1 MTSPACPACGHPATV
16 EPVGE
21 VAMADDEVTVSVQ
34 GLAVSRCEDG
44 HVMVRPDGAAER
56 LSDEVGTRLLVAERH
71 GLVRRRDHC
80 GACGA
85 GLVLPARVTDTPVP
99 TDLDG
104 QVVTPIV
111 EAPMARCPDCGLE
124 QLPPDVADRVER
136 LLRACVED
144 AAGR

>member
-1 MTSPACPACGHPATV
+1 MTSPTCSVCGRPATV
-16 EPVGE
+16 EAIGE
-21 VAMADDEVTVSVQ
+21 VAVADGDVTVSVQ
-34 GLAVSRCEDG
+34 GLAVSRCGDG
-44 HVMVRPDGAAER
+44 HVTVRPDGAAER
-56 LSDEVGTRLLVAERH
+56 LSNEVGTRLLVAERR

-85 GLVLPARVTDTPVP
+85 LLVLPSRVTDTPVP

-124 QLPPDVADRVER
+124 QLPPDVADRVDR
-136 LLRACVED
+136 LLRACIEE

>member
-16 EPVGE
+16 DAVGE
-21 VAMADDEVTVSVQ
+21 VAMADDGVTVSVQ
-34 GLAVSRCEDG
+34 GLAVSRCGDG
-44 HVMVRPDGAAER
+44 HVTVRPDGAAER
-56 LSDEVGTRLLVAERH
+56 LSSEVGTRLLVAERR

-85 GLVLPARVTDTPVP
+85 VLVLPPRVTDTPVP

-111 EAPMARCPDCGLE
+111 EAPMTRCPDCGLE
-124 QLPPDVADRVER
+124 QLPPDVADRVDG
-136 LLRACVED
+136 LLRACVEE

>member
-16 EPVGE
+16 ELVGE
-21 VAMADDEVTVSVQ
+21 VAMADDDVTVRVQ
-34 GLAVSRCEDG
+34 GLAVARCDDG
-44 HVMVRPDGAAER
+44 HATVRPDRAAGR
-56 LSDEVGTRLLVAERH
+56 LSTEVGTRLLVAERR
-71 GLVRRRDHC
+71 GLVRRQDHC

-85 GLVLPARVTDTPVP
+85 ALVLPSRVTDTPVP

-111 EAPMARCPDCGLE
+111 DAPMARCPDCGLE
-124 QLPPDVADRVER
+124 QLPPDVADRVDR
-136 LLRACVED
+136 LLRACVEE